1 MKYLKFF
8 FAFSDVILEIS
19 SSTSNFLFQNFH
31 RHLIFNKM
39 PNIEVE
45 LKMNTNKLY
54 KSISIYEYLPDL
66 QKSHTARDILEWFWF
81 WFWF

>member
-8 FAFSDVILEIS
+8 FSFSDEILEIS

-39 PNIEVE
+39 LNIEVE

-54 KSISIYEYLPDL
+54 KSISIYMNIC
-66 QKSHTARDILEWFWF
+66 QICKNHTLHVIS
-81 WFWF
+81 

>member
-1 MKYLKFF
+1 
-8 FAFSDVILEIS
+8 
-19 SSTSNFLFQNFH
+19 
-31 RHLIFNKM
+31 M

-66 QKSHTARDILEWFWF
+66 QKSHTACDILEWFWF

>member
-8 FAFSDVILEIS
+8 FAFSDEILEIS

-45 LKMNTNKLY
+45 LKTNTNKLY
-54 KSISIYEYLPDL
+54 KSISIYMNIC
-66 QKSHTARDILEWFWF
+66 QICKNHTLHVIS
-81 WFWF
+81 

>member
-8 FAFSDVILEIS
+8 FAFSDEILEIS

-54 KSISIYEYLPDL
+54 KSISIYMNIC
-66 QKSHTARDILEWFWF
+66 QICKNHTLHVIS
-81 WFWF
+81 

>member
-8 FAFSDVILEIS
+8 FAFSDEILEIS

-39 PNIEVE
+39 LNIEVE

-54 KSISIYEYLPDL
+54 KSISIYMNIC
-66 QKSHTARDILEWFWF
+66 QICKNHTLHVIS
-81 WFWF
+81 

>member
-8 FAFSDVILEIS
+8 FAFSDEILEIS

-54 KSISIYEYLPDL
+54 KSISIYMNICQICKNHTLPVI
-66 QKSHTARDILEWFWF
+66 S
-81 WFWF
+81 